1 MKGEEVMPWIQIYT
15 PQLLGGSLGLSALVA
30 AIPLFIIGICLAGL
44 KMKAHKAGPL
54 AAAAAIAIAI
64 FVWGMPAK
72 LAALSTLQGAAFGLF
87 PVFYIVITTI
97 FLYNITVK
105 GGQFEIIRASLAGVT
120 ADRRLQALLIAF
132 CFGAF
137 IEGAAG
143 FGTPVAIAGATL
155 VGLGFRPLY
164 AAGVCLVA
172 NTAPVAF
179 GAIGIPVVALAGVM
193 GYGDDGMMKLSTM
206 VGRQLPFISVII
218 PFYVILIMVGWKKT
232 VEVLPAIVTCGVS
245 FAVCQWATASYLG
258 PYLPDI
264 ISSLVAMV
272 SLVLL
277 LRVWHPKENWTFD
290 HEPEIT
296 QREQHDY
303 TVGEVFRAW
312 SPYLALTIMVLLW
325 GIPYIKASLDKSKVM
340 VTVAGLDNMIVKKV
354 SKPEDGLKKAEA
366 VKSEIDRQLAAV
378 IPSDPKLAALA
389 AKLTELKGLE
399 DQIIPVEQGLAGK
412 GAILTDERNK
422 AFDAIARKKGEIQK
436 MAKELTTSAAPAA
449 ASGLPAIAHAGTAQ
463 APVLAKDQF
472 KALDKALGDQL
483 PAKIAAKYNFN
494 FMSAAGTA
502 ILIAAF
508 MSALLCGVGLGDTFK
523 ILGKTLYDMRYPAI
537 TVASVLG
544 LAYVM
549 NAAGMTNCLGLVF
562 TKTGHIFPFI
572 APFLGWLGVFLTGSD
587 TSSNV
592 LFGGLQK
599 ATAEQL
605 GLSPI
610 LTGAANTSGGVMGKM
625 ISPQSLAVACAATGM
640 VGEEGTLFRFTL
652 KHSLFLTI
660 VVGLIV
666 YIQAY
671 VLPWMIP

>member
-1 MKGEEVMPWIQIYT
+1 MPWIQIYT
-15 PQLLGGSLGLSALVA
+15 PVAGSLGMSALVA
-30 AIPLFIIGICLAGL
+30 AIPLFVIGVCLAGL
-44 KMKAHKAGPL
+44 KMKAHKAGLL
-54 AAAAAIAIAI
+54 AVGSAIAIATA
-64 FVWGMPAK
+64 VWGMPAK
-72 LAALSTLQGAAFGLF
+72 LALLSTLQGAAFGLF
-87 PVFYIVITTI
+87 PVFYIVVTTI

-164 AAGVCLVA
+164 AASVCLIA

-218 PFYVILIMVGWKKT
+218 PLYVIMIMVGWKKT
-232 VEVLPAIVTCGVS
+232 IEVLPAIITCGVT

-277 LRVWHPKENWTFD
+277 LKVWQPKSVWTFD
-290 HEPEIT
+290 HEPDFAGK
-296 QREQHDY
+296 EQHHY
-303 TVGEVFRAW
+303 TAGEVFRAW
-312 SPYLALTIMVLLW
+312 SPYLALTVMVLLW
-325 GIPYIKASLDKSKVM
+325 GIPSIKASLDNSKVM
-340 VTVAGLDNMIVKKV
+340 ITVAGLDNMIVKKM
-354 SKPEDGLKKAEA
+354 SKPEEGLKKIAKVNEEIDKQLALLNQADPKQAELA
-366 VKSEIDRQLAAV
+366 VKL
-378 IPSDPKLAALA
+378 K
-389 AKLTELKGLE
+389 ELKGIE
-399 DQIIPVEQGLAGK
+399 DAFLPVETGLVGK
-412 GAILTDERNK
+412 GAVLTDERLK
-422 AFDAIARKKGEIQK
+422 ACDLVSKKMTETKKLCGELVKINVT
-436 MAKELTTSAAPAA
+436 MKE
-449 ASGLPAIAHAGTAQ
+449 
-463 APVLAKDQF
+463 QF
-472 KALDKALGDQL
+472 KPFEKAVADQL
-483 PAKIAAKYNFN
+483 PIKLAAKYNFN

-508 MSALLCGVGLGDTFK
+508 LSALLCGVGIGDTFR
-523 ILGKTLYDMRYPAI
+523 ILGKTLYDMRYPAV

-652 KHSLFLTI
+652 KHSLFLTVI
-660 VVGLIV
+660 VGIIV
-666 YIQAY
+666 YLQAY
-671 VLPWMIP
+671 IIPWMIP

>member
-1 MKGEEVMPWIQIYT
+1 MPWIQNYT
-15 PQLLGGSLGLSALVA
+15 PVAGSLGMSAFVA
-30 AIPLFIIGICLAGL
+30 AIPLVVIFVCLAVL

-54 AAAAAIAIAI
+54 AAASAIAIAI
-64 FVWGMPAK
+64 AVWGMPAK
-72 LAALSTLQGAAFGLF
+72 LAGLATLQGAAFGLF
-87 PVFYIVITTI
+87 PVFYIVVTTI

-155 VGLGFRPLY
+155 AGLGFRPLY

-193 GYGDDGMMKLSTM
+193 GYGDPGMMKLSAM
-206 VGRQLPFISVII
+206 VGRQLPFISLMI

-232 VEVLPAIVTCGVS
+232 IEVLPAIIVCGVT
-245 FAVCQWATASYLG
+245 FALTQWASASYLG

-264 ISSLVAMV
+264 LSSLASMVA
-272 SLVLL
+272 LVLL
-277 LRVWHPKENWTFD
+277 LRVWHPKEIWTFD
-290 HEPEIT
+290 HEPEFT
-296 QREQHDY
+296 KKEQHHY
-303 TVGEVFRAW
+303 TAGEVFRAW
-312 SPYLALTIMVLLW
+312 SPYLALTVMVLLW
-325 GIPYIKASLDKSKVM
+325 GIPSVKGALDKANILI
-340 VTVAGLDNMIVKKV
+340 TVDGLHNNIVKKV
-354 SKPEDGLKKAEA
+354 SKPEDGLKKAAA
-366 VKSEIDRQLAAV
+366 VKAEIDKQLAALPPAD
-378 IPSDPKLAALA
+378 PSLAPLA
-389 AKLTELKGLE
+389 AKLTELKGVE
-399 DQIIPVEQGLAGK
+399 DNLIPVEQGLAGK
-412 GAILTDERNK
+412 GAILTAERLK
-422 AFDAIARKKGEIQK
+422 AFDAVTKEKDELQK
-436 MAKELTTSAAPAA
+436 IAKELTNRNVVATP
-449 ASGLPAIAHAGTAQ
+449 AGTAVAS
-463 APVLAKDQF
+463 APPASAPILGKEQL
-472 KALDKALGDQL
+472 KPLDKALADQL
-483 PAKIAAKYNFN
+483 PIKLAAKYNFN
-494 FMSAAGTA
+494 YMSAAGTA
-502 ILIAAF
+502 ILVAAF
-508 MSALLCGVGLGDTFK
+508 LSALLCGVGFGDTFK
-523 ILGKTLYDMRYPAI
+523 ILGKTLYDMRFPAV
-537 TVASVLG
+537 TVASVLA

-549 NAAGMTNCLGLVF
+549 NNAGMTNCLGLVF
-562 TKTGHIFPFI
+562 TKTGNVFPFI

-605 GLSPI
+605 GLNPI

-652 KHSLFLTI
+652 KHSLFLT
-660 VVGLIV
+660 VLVGIIV
-666 YIQAY
+666 YLQAY
-671 VLPWMIP
+671 VIPWMIP

>member
-1 MKGEEVMPWIQIYT
+1 MPWIQIYT
-15 PQLLGGSLGLSALVA
+15 PVAGSLGLSALVA
-30 AIPLFIIGICLAGL
+30 AIPLVVIFICLAVL
-44 KMKAHKAGPL
+44 KMKAYKAGIL
-54 AAAAAIAIAI
+54 AVSSAIAIAI
-64 FVWGMPAK
+64 GVWGMPAK
-72 LAALSTLQGAAFGLF
+72 LAGLATLQGAAFGLF
-87 PVFYIVITTI
+87 PVFYIVVTTL

-120 ADRRLQALLIAF
+120 GDRRLQALLIAF

-193 GYGDDGMMKLSTM
+193 GYDDAGMMKLSTM
-206 VGRQLPFISVII
+206 VGRQLPFISVFI
-218 PFYVILIMVGWKKT
+218 PFYVIMIMVGWKKT
-232 VEVLPAIVTCGVS
+232 IEVLPAIIVCGVT
-245 FAVCQWATASYLG
+245 FAVSQWACASYLG

-264 ISSLVAMV
+264 ISSLASMVA
-272 SLVLL
+272 LVLL
-277 LRVWHPKENWTFD
+277 LKVWHPKETWTFD
-290 HEPEIT
+290 HEPEFAGK
-296 QREQHDY
+296 QQHQY
-303 TVGEVFRAW
+303 PAAAVLRAW
-312 SPYLALTIMVLLW
+312 SPYLALTLMVLLW
-325 GIPYIKASLDKSKVM
+325 GIPTIKNALDKS
-340 VTVAGLDNMIVKKV
+340 TVELEVPGLHNMIVKKV
-354 SKPEDGLKKAEA
+354 TRPEDAMKKTAKVNA
-366 VKSEIDRQLAAV
+366 EIDKQLAILSPA
-378 IPSDPKLAALA
+378 DPKQAELAARLQDM
-389 AKLTELKGLE
+389 KGLE
-399 DQIIPVEQGLAGK
+399 VQLASVDQGLLGQ
-412 GAILTDERNK
+412 GAVLTDERLK
-422 AFDAIARKKGEIQK
+422 ACDLISKKMTETKKLCGELVKINVAQK
-436 MAKELTTSAAPAA
+436 E
-449 ASGLPAIAHAGTAQ
+449 
-463 APVLAKDQF
+463 QF
-472 KALDKALGDQL
+472 KPFEKAVADQL
-483 PAKIAAKYNFN
+483 PMKVAAKYKFN

-508 MSALLCGVGLGDTFK
+508 LSALLCGVGIGDTLK
-523 ILGKTLYDMRYPAI
+523 VAGKTLYDMRYPALTI
-537 TVASVLG
+537 ASVLG

-549 NAAGMTNCLGLVF
+549 NTAGMTNCLGLAF

-605 GLSPI
+605 GLNPI

-625 ISPQSLAVACAATGM
+625 ISPQSLAVATAATGM

-652 KHSLFLTI
+652 KHSIFLTV
-660 VVGLIV
+660 VVGIIIYL
-666 YIQAY
+666 QAY
-671 VLPWMIP
+671 YLQWMIP

>member
-1 MKGEEVMPWIQIYT
+1 MPWIQIYT

-54 AAAAAIAIAI
+54 AVASAIAIAI

-87 PVFYIVITTI
+87 PVFYIVVTTI

-164 AAGVCLVA
+164 AASVCLIA

-232 VEVLPAIVTCGVS
+232 VEVLPAIITCGVS

-272 SLVLL
+272 ALVLL
-277 LRVWHPKENWTFD
+277 LRVWHPQENWTFD
-290 HEPEIT
+290 HEPGLAQKE
-296 QREQHDY
+296 RHNY
-303 TVGEVFRAW
+303 TAGEVLRAW
-312 SPYLALTIMVLLW
+312 SPYLALTVMVLLW
-325 GIPYIKASLDKSKVM
+325 GIPSIKASLDKSKVM
-340 VTVAGLDNMIVKKV
+340 ITVEGLHNSIVKKV

-366 VKSEIDRQLAAV
+366 VKAEIDRQLAVLSPA
-378 IPSDPKLAALA
+378 DPKLAALA
-389 AKLTELKGLE
+389 AKLAELKGLE
-399 DQIIPVEQGLAGK
+399 DQIIPVELGLAGK
-412 GAILTDERNK
+412 GAVLTDERLK
-422 AFDAIARKKGEIQK
+422 AFDAIAKKKGEIVK
-436 MAKELTTSAAPAA
+436 MAKELTPAAPSAAGAPA
-449 ASGLPAIAHAGTAQ
+449 PATAGPVS
-463 APVLAKDQF
+463 APAVAKDQF
-472 KALDKALGDQL
+472 KPLDKALGDQL
-483 PAKIAAKYNFN
+483 PIKLAAMYAFN

-508 MSALLCGVGLGDTFK
+508 LSALLCGVGVGDTFK
-523 ILGKTLYDMRYPAI
+523 ILGKTLYDMRFPAI

-660 VVGLIV
+660 IVGSIV

>member
-1 MKGEEVMPWIQIYT
+1 MPWIQTYT
-15 PQLLGGSLGLSALVA
+15 PAAGSLGMSALIA
-30 AIPLFIIGICLAGL
+30 AIPLVVIFVCLAVL

-54 AAAAAIAIAI
+54 AVASAVAIAVL
-64 FVWGMPAK
+64 VWVMPAK
-72 LAALSTLQGAAFGLF
+72 LAGLAFMQGAAFGLF
-87 PVFYIVITTI
+87 PVFYIVITTL

-120 ADRRLQALLIAF
+120 GDRRIQALLIAF

-164 AAGVCLVA
+164 AAGVCLIA

-206 VGRQLPFISVII
+206 IGRQLPFISVFI

-232 VEVLPAIVTCGVS
+232 VEVLPAIVVCGVT
-245 FAVCQWATASYLG
+245 FAVGQWATASYLG

-264 ISSLVAMV
+264 ISSLATMAA
-272 SLVLL
+272 LVILL
-277 LRVWHPKENWTFD
+277 QVWQPKENYVFD
-290 HEPEIT
+290 HET
-296 QREQHDY
+296 HAGSKEQHHY
-303 TVGEVFRAW
+303 TVAEVLRAW
-312 SPYLALTIMVLLW
+312 APYLALTLMVLLW
-325 GIPYIKASLDKSKVM
+325 GIPSIKTELDKSKV
-340 VTVAGLDNMIVKKV
+340 VFTVPGLNDMIVKKV
-354 SKPEDGLKKAEA
+354 SNPEDGLIKISVVQDEA
-366 VKSEIDRQLAAV
+366 DKLLATLPSGEPKVAAV
-378 IPSDPKLAALA
+378 AAMLN
-389 AKLTELKGLE
+389 ELKGLE
-399 DQIIPVEQGLAGK
+399 SQFLPIEQGLAGK
-412 GAILTDERNK
+412 GVVLTVERNSG
-422 AFDAIARKKGEIQK
+422 FNAISKKNADIQK
-436 MAKELTTSAAPAA
+436 LVKDDLEKNKIVP
-449 ASGLPAIAHAGTAQ
+449 
-463 APVLAKDQF
+463 KDQF
-472 KALDKALGDQL
+472 KALGKAVADQV
-483 PAKIAAKYNFN
+483 PAKLSAKYNFN

-508 MSALLCGVGLGDTFK
+508 ISALICGVGFGDVIKLG
-523 ILGKTLYDMRYPAI
+523 GKTLYDMRFPAV

-549 NAAGMTNCLGLVF
+549 NASGMTNCLGLVF
-562 TKTGHIFPFI
+562 TKTGHFFPFLS
-572 APFLGWLGVFLTGSD
+572 PFLGWLGVFLTGSD

-605 GLSPI
+605 GINPI
-610 LTGAANTSGGVMGKM
+610 LTAAANTSGGVMGKM
-625 ISPQSLAVACAATGM
+625 ISPQSIAVATAACGM

-652 KHSLFLTI
+652 KHSIFLTI
-660 VVGLIV
+660 VVGVIV
-666 YIQAY
+666 YLQAY
-671 VLPWMIP
+671 YLQWMIP

>member
-1 MKGEEVMPWIQIYT
+1 M
-15 PQLLGGSLGLSALVA
+15 SALVA
-30 AIPLFIIGICLAGL
+30 AIPLVVIFVCLAVL

-54 AAAAAIAIAI
+54 AVASAVAIAIG
-64 FVWGMPAK
+64 VWGMPAK
-72 LAALSTLQGAAFGLF
+72 LAGLATLQGAAFGLF

-164 AAGVCLVA
+164 AASVCLIA

-193 GYGDDGMMKLSTM
+193 GYGDPGMMKLSTM
-206 VGRQLPFISVII
+206 VGRQLPFISACI

-232 VEVLPAIVTCGVS
+232 IEVLPAIIVCGAT
-245 FAVCQWATASYLG
+245 FALCQWGTASYLG

-264 ISSLVAMV
+264 ISSLASMVA
-272 SLVLL
+272 LVLL
-277 LRVWHPKENWTFD
+277 LKVWHPREVWTFD
-290 HEPEIT
+290 HEPASVG
-296 QREQHDY
+296 REQHHY
-303 TVGEVFRAW
+303 TAGEVFRAW
-312 SPYLALTIMVLLW
+312 APYLALTVMVLLW
-325 GIPYIKASLDKSKVM
+325 GIPSVKGYLDKSNVL
-340 VTVAGLDNMIVKKV
+340 VTVDGLHNNIVKKV
-354 SKPEDGLKKAEA
+354 SKPEDGVKKAET
-366 VKSEIDRQLAAV
+366 VKAEIARQLAAL
-378 IPSDPKLAALA
+378 SLADPKQAVLMARLA
-389 AKLTELKGLE
+389 ELKELE
-399 DQIIPVEQGLAGK
+399 ELLIPVEQGLAGK
-412 GAILTDERNK
+412 GALLTAERLK
-422 AFDAIARKKGEIQK
+422 GFDAVARKKDEVQK
-436 MAKELTTSAAPAA
+436 LAKELVTGSAVAIQRVPA
-449 ASGLPAIAHAGTAQ
+449 SAIAATTPG
-463 APVLAKDQF
+463 PGIAKDQF
-472 KALDKALGDQL
+472 KALDKALADQL
-483 PAKIAAKYNFN
+483 PIKIAAKYNFN
-494 FMSAAGTA
+494 YMSAAGTA
-502 ILIAAF
+502 ILIAALL
-508 MSALLCGVGLGDTFK
+508 SALICGVGIGDVGRIF
-523 ILGKTLYDMRYPAI
+523 GKTLYDMRFPAI

-544 LAYVM
+544 LAYIM
-549 NAAGMTNCLGLVF
+549 NNSGMTNCLGLVF

-605 GLSPI
+605 GLNPI

-652 KHSLFLTI
+652 KHSLFLTVI
-660 VVGLIV
+660 VGVIV
-666 YIQAY
+666 YLQAY
-671 VLPWMIP
+671 VFTWMIP